1 MNFRTLM
8 LLFAPIACAQ
18 SPQATPS
25 AAPAPVA
32 STQPAPAEKF
42 ARVTTMPGVS
52 ERAMRIY
59 REAIVIDT
67 HNDLPTQ
74 IIDEG
79 YDPSFRHPAGFTAPK
94 EGHTDIP
101 RIAESGIDAVFW
113 SAFIDASYARGTP
126 NRSYS
131 QVLVYLDTIDALIN
145 RHPDVLMRATTAADI
160 RRAAAA
166 GKVASLIGVEGGHAI
181 ENSLD
186 KLRELHRRG
195 ARYMT
200 LTWNNGNEWA
210 GSNAGT
216 NGTSMGGLTSFGKE
230 VIREMNRLGILVDIS
245 HVSDST
251 FYDAVATSNVPVIA
265 SHSSSRFV
273 NMHRRNMTD
282 DMLRAVAKN
291 GGVVNVNFAAQ
302 FIDSTYRI
310 ATDNADRQV
319 FAFRDSLRRSG
330 VDSASV
336 RSQVSA
342 RRAALLANIPPARF
356 SVLIDHFDHIA
367 KVAGIDHVG
376 VGSDWDGVGALPE
389 QMEDVTK
396 LPLIAQALLDRGYSE
411 KDVKKILG
419 GNMLRVIEQA
429 IDKNPNRR

>member
-1 MNFRTLM
+1 MRFRI
-8 LLFAPIACAQ
+8 LLVLLAPMACAQ
-18 SPQATPS
+18 
-25 AAPAPVA
+25 APAADIEPTPVSSTTSA
-32 STQPAPAEKF
+32 SPAPK
-42 ARVTTMPGVS
+42 MIPMSDMQGVS

-79 YDPSFRHPAGFTAPK
+79 YDPSFRHPAGSNAPK

-101 RIAESGIDAVFW
+101 RLAESGIDAVFW
-113 SAFIDASYARGTP
+113 SAFIGAEYANVTP
-126 NRSYS
+126 NRSY
-131 QVLVYLDTIDALIN
+131 QRVVIYLDTIDAMIK
-145 RHPDVLMRATTAADI
+145 RYPDVLMRAESAADL
-160 RRAAAA
+160 RRAVAAK
-166 GKVASLIGVEGGHAI
+166 KVASFIGVEGGHAI

-210 GSNAGT
+210 GANAGT
-216 NGTSMGGLTSFGKE
+216 NGTSTGGLTPFGKE

-245 HVSDST
+245 HVSDQT
-251 FYDAVATSNVPVIA
+251 FYDAVAASTMPVIA
-265 SHSSSRFV
+265 SHSSSRAV
-273 NMHRRNMTD
+273 NLHRRNMTD

-302 FIDSTYRI
+302 FIDSVYRI
-310 ATDNADRQV
+310 ATDNVDRTI
-319 FAFRDSLRRSG
+319 FALRDSLRRSG
-330 VDSASV
+330 ADSATV
-336 RSQVSA
+336 RRETSS
-342 RRAALLANIPPARF
+342 RRAAMMAKIAPARF

-376 VGSDWDGVGALPE
+376 IGSDYDGVGALPE
-389 QMEDVTK
+389 YMEDVTK

-411 KDVKKILG
+411 EDVKKVLG

-429 IDKNPNRR
+429 IDRNPNKR